1 MASLTRTI
9 RRGLI
14 LDRSHTNKQQRKY
27 ILYAL
32 RKQKE
37 EAVAAEKSKNKK
49 EK

>member
-32 RKQKE
+32 KKQKE
-37 EAVAAEKSKNKK
+37 EAAEKSRNKK
-49 EK
+49 EN

>member
-9 RRGLI
+9 TRGLI

-32 RKQKE
+32 KKQKE
-37 EAVAAEKSKNKK
+37 EAAEKSRNKK
-49 EK
+49 EN